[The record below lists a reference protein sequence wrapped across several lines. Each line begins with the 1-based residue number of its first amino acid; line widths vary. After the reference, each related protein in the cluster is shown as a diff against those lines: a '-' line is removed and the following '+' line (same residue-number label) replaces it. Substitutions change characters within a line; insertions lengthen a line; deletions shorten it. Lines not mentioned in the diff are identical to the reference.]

1 MSRRANT
8 DLRCLRCRMLGGLC
22 VCPLMPA
29 PRLVTRT
36 RLVLIIHRDEVKK
49 PTNTG
54 RLAVACLANSE
65 TVVRGHEQSP
75 SAPLVLAGTRPVLLF
90 PADDAVPLAE
100 LVSSPE
106 PVTLIVPDG
115 TWRQA
120 QRVRTRVPG
129 LASVPCAVL
138 PRGPP
143 SRYRL
148 RSESR
153 PGGLATVEAIA
164 RAFGLL
170 ESPEVEAAIERV
182 FRAMVERTLWSRGS
196 LATAD
201 VTDGIPAG
209 VTRDPHRVAGDS
221 DVDLR

>member
-8 DLRCLRCRMLGGLC
+8 DLRCERCRMLGGLC

-29 PRLVTRT
+29 PKLVTRT
-36 RLVLIIHRDEVKK
+36 RLVLIIHRDEVRK

-54 RLAVACLANSE
+54 RLGALCLAHSE
-65 TVVRGHEQSP
+65 TVVRGHEDEP
-75 SAPLVLAGTRPVLLF
+75 SAPLALAGTRPVMLF
-90 PADDAVPLAE
+90 PADDAVPLDQLVGGE
-100 LVSSPE
+100 L

-129 LASVPCAVL
+129 LAAVPCAVL
-138 PRGPP
+138 PPGPP

-148 RSESR
+148 RSEVR

-170 ESPEVEAAIERV
+170 EGAEVEAALERV
-182 FRAMVERTLWSRGS
+182 FRAMVERTLWSRGA
-196 LATAD
+196 LATAA

-209 VTRDPHRVAGDS
+209 VTRDPRNPTG
-221 DVDLR
+221 

>member
-8 DLRCLRCRMLGGLC
+8 DLRCARCRMLGGLC

-29 PRLVTRT
+29 PKLVTRT
-36 RLVLIIHRDEVKK
+36 RLVLIIHRDEVRK

-54 RLAVACLANSE
+54 RLGAECLASSE
-65 TVVRGHEQSP
+65 TVVRGFEGEP
-75 SAPLVLAGTRPVLLF
+75 SAPLALAGTRPVLLF
-90 PADDAVPLAE
+90 PADDAVPLDQLVAGE
-100 LVSSPE
+100 L

-129 LASVPCAVL
+129 LADVPCAVL
-138 PRGPP
+138 PPGPP

-148 RSESR
+148 RSEPR

-170 ESPEVEAAIERV
+170 EGAEVQAALERV
-182 FRAMVERTLWSRGS
+182 FRAMVERTLWSRGA
-196 LATAD
+196 LATAA

-209 VTRDPHRVAGDS
+209 VTRDPRNPTE
-221 DVDLR
+221 